1 MNKKQF
7 ATKLIASMLS
17 AYFLVP
23 CTSTFGVD
31 SQPESEEAV
40 SLSEKNQEALNDE
53 DTQES
58 EDAQEDE
65 DEQEEEDMQEDE
77 DEQEEED
84 TKEDENKQKSE
95 DTQKVKDKKKGQKKT
110 ILRNPYVQVVGGGIG
125 LGALIFGGS
134 RLWKRFSSGRHPQ
147 SPADGGSVTPPAAP
161 VEPQTLPE
169 DRSGW
174 NNLHHAAEN
183 EQNATVL
190 YDLEPAQKKACFE
203 ARDALGRTPLYIAFK
218 YNQSIFLDHF
228 SNEYNFRQLYPQS
241 SQEMYNFFIFDVL
254 CTAAR
259 LNDVHTLS
267 HLREAIRSTF
277 AYRKASTDPHDYSL
291 LNMALAHGA
300 QIAHERSLNLGI
312 TELGYSLLDIA
323 LRHNARNAAT
333 YLMGQGVVFEMN
345 NIFGNAAF
353 TPEDKLTFLN
363 LLAEH
368 GYSFAGTDGHD
379 PFDVRL
385 VFGDATLT
393 PENKL
398 EILNFLA
405 ERGRRFA
412 DSDDRKN
419 FITQI
424 FDDQSLSDHDQLEI
438 LRSLKNRGFDFDING
453 MRCPMSHACSNL
465 AVAASKP
472 VLFKFYIEDCNALS
486 YMDANDRNMVRR
498 VINVIGNTDTKTMI
512 STYFENKCREQ
523 PDAPIAQ
530 PDATAAGASTQL
542 GAPNAQPGTMAA
554 GEGSGSETTTEG
566 TPPNQGHTTGSSDAQ
581 PSRPLTREE
590 MRAQQLAALARRRN
604 NNT

>member
-65 DEQEEEDMQEDE
+65 
-77 DEQEEED
+77 
-84 TKEDENKQKSE
+84 NKQKSE

-147 SPADGGSVTPPAAP
+147 SPTDGGSVTPPAAP

-174 NNLHHAAEN
+174 NELHHAAEGDQARLAN
-183 EQNATVL
+183 L
-190 YDLEPAQKKACFE
+190 LDMSLEDKRRYFGE
-203 ARDALGRTPLYIAFK
+203 RDALGRTPLYIAYK
-218 YNQSIFLDHF
+218 YGNRFFLDHF
-228 SNEYNFRQLYPQS
+228 HNEYNFEQLYRQS
-241 SQEMYNFFIFDVL
+241 PQEMYNFFIFDVL

-353 TPEDKLTFLN
+353 TPEDKLAFLN
-363 LLAEH
+363 FLADH
-368 GYSFAGTDGHD
+368 GYDFTGTNGHE
-379 PFDVRL
+379 PFNVRL
-385 VFGDATLT
+385 VFGDATLA

-405 ERGRRFA
+405 EHGRRFA
-412 DSDDRKN
+412 NDDDRRN
-419 FITQI
+419 FIDLILT
-424 FDDQSLSDHDQLEI
+424 DPVLSEDNKRVI
-438 LRSLKNRGFDFDING
+438 LRSLKDHGFDFKING
-453 MRCPMSHACSNL
+453 ERRPTISNACIQL
-465 AVAASKP
+465 FAAAAKNYGT
-472 VLFKFYIEDCNALS
+472 LINFYIEDCNALS
-486 YMDANDRNMVRR
+486 YMDGSDRNRIQRMLA
-498 VINVIGNTDTKTMI
+498 NKQELL
-512 STYFENKCREQ
+512 TYFNQKCSEQ
-523 PDAPIAQ
+523 LNAPIAQ
-530 PDATAAGASTQL
+530 PDATAAGASTQP

-581 PSRPLTREE
+581 PRRPLTREE